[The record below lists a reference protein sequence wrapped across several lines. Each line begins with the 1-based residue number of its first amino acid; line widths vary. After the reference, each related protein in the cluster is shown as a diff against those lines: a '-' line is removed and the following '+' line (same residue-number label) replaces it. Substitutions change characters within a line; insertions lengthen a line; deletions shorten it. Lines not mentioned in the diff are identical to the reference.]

1 MSTGTGARTTPRTG
15 RGPAAVPHTPGGRM
29 GRRWLVTGGSSGLG
43 RALAEAAA
51 AAGHEVAVT
60 ARNTAALE
68 ETAAR
73 HPGRIVPI
81 PLELRDAAQCEEAV
95 RHATARL
102 GGIDVLV
109 NNAGAGL
116 FGAVEEISDAEIR
129 DQTETLLIGPWRL
142 IRLVLPAMRAQGHGH
157 IVNVSS
163 LAGRMAFPGLGAYVA
178 GKFALEGMSQA
189 LAAEVAA
196 LGVRVTVVEPGGF
209 ATRYGT
215 SLVRSAR
222 QLPEYAPATAGM
234 LDGLRGMADDTALGR
249 PEDFAARVLALVAA
263 GSATPLRVPIGQDA
277 FSYLEAVEQAAR
289 DELAAAR
296 ALTDAAP
303 PPAVEGAAHDPV

>member
-1 MSTGTGARTTPRTG
+1 
-15 RGPAAVPHTPGGRM
+15 M
-29 GRRWLVTGGSSGLG
+29 GQRWLVTGCSSGLG

-60 ARNTAALE
+60 ARSTATLR

-81 PLELRDAAQCEEAV
+81 PLELHDASQCEEAV

-116 FGAVEEISDAEIR
+116 FGAVEEVCDAEIR
-129 DQTETLLIGPWRL
+129 DQLETLLIGPWRL
-142 IRLVLPAMRAQGHGH
+142 IRLVLPGMRAQGHGH

-178 GKFALEGMSQA
+178 GKFALEGMSQT
-189 LAAEVAA
+189 LAAEVTA
-196 LGVRVTVVEPGGF
+196 LGIRVTVVEPGGF

-215 SLVRSAR
+215 SLRRSAR
-222 QLPEYAPATAGM
+222 RVPEYAAATAGI
-234 LDGLRGMADDTALGR
+234 LDGLRGMADDAAMGR
-249 PEDFAARVLALVAA
+249 PEDFAARVLALVASE
-263 GSATPLRVPIGQDA
+263 GTTPLRVPIGRDA
-277 FSYLEAVEQAAR
+277 FLYLEAVEQATR

-296 ALTDAAP
+296 ALTDAPP
-303 PPAVEGAAHDPV
+303 PPALEDAAHDPV

>member
-1 MSTGTGARTTPRTG
+1 
-15 RGPAAVPHTPGGRM
+15 M
-29 GRRWLVTGGSSGLG
+29 GQRWLVTGCSSGLG

-60 ARNTAALE
+60 ARSTVTLR

-81 PLELRDAAQCEEAV
+81 PLELHDASQCEEAV

-109 NNAGAGL
+109 NNAGGGV
-116 FGAVEEISDAEIR
+116 FGAVEEVCDAEVR
-129 DQTETLLIGPWRL
+129 DQLETLLIGPWRL
-142 IRLVLPAMRAQGHGH
+142 IRLVLPGMRAQGHGH

-178 GKFALEGMSQA
+178 GKFALEGMSQT
-189 LAAEVAA
+189 LAAEVTP
-196 LGVRVTVVEPGGF
+196 LGIRVTVVEPGGF

-215 SLVRSAR
+215 SLRRSAR
-222 QLPEYAPATAGM
+222 RMPEYAAASAGM
-234 LDGLRGMADDTALGR
+234 LDGLRGMADDATMGR
-249 PEDFAARVLALVAA
+249 PEDFAARVLALVA
-263 GSATPLRVPIGQDA
+263 SEDTTPLRVPIGQDA
-277 FSYLEAVEQAAR
+277 FLYLEAVEQAAR

-296 ALTDAAP
+296 ALADAP
-303 PPAVEGAAHDPV
+303 PPPALEDAAHDPV

>member
-1 MSTGTGARTTPRTG
+1 
-15 RGPAAVPHTPGGRM
+15 M
-29 GRRWLVTGGSSGLG
+29 GRRWLVTGCSSGLG

-51 AAGHEVAVT
+51 AAGHRVAVT
-60 ARNTAALE
+60 ARSAEALE

-116 FGAVEEISDAEIR
+116 FGAAEEVSDGEIR
-129 DQTETLLIGPWRL
+129 DQMETLLIGPWRL
-142 IRLVLPAMRAQGHGH
+142 VRLVLPGMRAQGHGH
-157 IVNVSS
+157 VVNVSS

-196 LGVRVTVVEPGGF
+196 FGIRVTVVEPGGF
-209 ATRYGT
+209 ATGYGA
-215 SLVRSAR
+215 SLARSSR
-222 QLPEYAPATAGM
+222 RMPEYAAATAGM
-234 LDGLRGMADDTALGR
+234 WDGLRGMADDAAMGR
-249 PEDFAARVLALVAA
+249 PEDFAARVLALVASP
-263 GSATPLRVPIGQDA
+263 GATPLRVPIGEDA
-277 FSYLEAVEQAAR
+277 FLYLEAVERAAR

-296 ALTDAAP
+296 LLTDMAP
-303 PPAVEGAAHDPV
+303 PPAVEGVAHDPV